1 MSRPV
6 SPPRGLPSTS
16 SIGLFPA
23 SRGRRDSMLLPP
35 DGRAGPGRGP
45 GGPLPEEEPP
55 RRPPGGRTRPSS
67 TKALLVTGVAWSDM
81 AEDTLDR
88 AGVEVLCILGTG
100 WPFSSCRSGTGV
112 DGVETVPCRGG
123 LVKAPS
129 AGGMTRVSLGARL
142 GCSCSCSAVVSVGSF
157 SVVSPSSS
165 RRLSM
170 MSSVGF
176 VRMGGVDALA
186 GGVLVEWTASSS
198 IRTVMAGCAIRPSVP

>member
-1 MSRPV
+1 MSLPSLVFKRQAPSPPSNLFGAHLRSTFGSPSISPRRSSPLPELSLLGLGPGSPAGEARAGLPPRGELRMSRPV

-88 AGVEVLCILGTG
+88 AGVEVLC
-100 WPFSSCRSGTGV
+100 FSDEG
-112 DGVETVPCRGG
+112 ENRGE
-123 LVKAPS
+123 
-129 AGGMTRVSLGARL
+129 
-142 GCSCSCSAVVSVGSF
+142 
-157 SVVSPSSS
+157 
-165 RRLSM
+165 
-170 MSSVGF
+170 
-176 VRMGGVDALA
+176 VRF
-186 GGVLVEWTASSS
+186 
-198 IRTVMAGCAIRPSVP
+198 